1 MGIKFCCQACDKKL
15 HVKSFLAGKR
25 GVCPKC
31 GATIRIPLHSDAAYS
46 DATYSDA
53 TPPGDEEASE
63 PRHPP
68 AAGTS
73 AGQSA
78 AGRTPQREAPS
89 APAAQK
95 TVRATAPV
103 SSGHQAPDAAGVGT
117 SVAPDPIA
125 EAPDA
130 VWYVR
135 PPTGGQ
141 FGPAD
146 GAIMLRWLE
155 DGRVS
160 ADALVWREGWSD
172 WKTAGPVFP
181 SLNISPGRTPESAPA
196 LPADAPANGEFALA
210 ADRPAAARRSPHVR
224 SKRVGRN
231 VAIIIAL
238 ALACVGLVVALYVVL
253 RGRG

>member
-1 MGIKFCCQACDKKL
+1 MGIKFRCQACDKKL

-31 GATIRIPLHSDAAYS
+31 GATIRIPLHSDA
-46 DATYSDA
+46 TYSDA
-53 TPPGDEEASE
+53 TSPADEEASE

-68 AAGTS
+68 ATGRRRADP
-73 AGQSA
+73 QSVA
-78 AGRTPQREAPS
+78 HRNARPPQRRRLRRRCGLRPPS
-89 APAAQK
+89 SSSP
-95 TVRATAPV
+95 RV
-103 SSGHQAPDAAGVGT
+103 SDAAGGGT
-117 SVAPDPIA
+117 SVAPDPIT

-146 GAIMLRWLE
+146 GAIMRRWLG

-160 ADALVWREGWSD
+160 ADALVWREGWPD
-172 WKTAGPVFP
+172 WKIAGPVFP
-181 SLNISPGRTPESAPA
+181 SLEISPRRTPESAPA
-196 LPADAPANGEFALA
+196 LPADAPSNGEFALA
-210 ADRPAAARRSPHVR
+210 ADRPAATRRGPHVR

-253 RGRG
+253 RGQG